1 MCFQQIAPNFNLN
14 RLFNKVF
21 DISIELRQAKNV
33 VEKSVQY
40 YVETQQSYR
49 IALLELDDDELSIGA
64 EVTCDDSD
72 SGGGGVSILEE
83 LLKAE
88 NGNGDALAC
97 LQVNDTKIGLALVI
111 GCRRFA
117 TIIKRFWI

>member
-21 DISIELRQAKNV
+21 DISIELRQAKNI

-49 IALLELDDDELSIGA
+49 IASLLSLELRLNAGA
-64 EVTCDDSD
+64 SAKT
-72 SGGGGVSILEE
+72 
-83 LLKAE
+83 
-88 NGNGDALAC
+88 
-97 LQVNDTKIGLALVI
+97 T
-111 GCRRFA
+111 
-117 TIIKRFWI
+117 

>member
-1 MCFQQIAPNFNLN
+1 MEA
-14 RLFNKVF
+14 
-21 DISIELRQAKNV
+21 A
-33 VEKSVQY
+33 VE
-40 YVETQQSYR
+40 VEVAAM
-49 IALLELDDDELSIGA
+49 IGFCGDDDLDLDDDLSIGA
-64 EVTCDDSD
+64 EVTCEDSD
-72 SGGGGVSILEE
+72 AASAVSGVSILEE

>member
-21 DISIELRQAKNV
+21 EISIELRQAKNV

-49 IALLELDDDELSIGA
+49 IALQFA
-64 EVTCDDSD
+64 
-72 SGGGGVSILEE
+72 
-83 LLKAE
+83 
-88 NGNGDALAC
+88 
-97 LQVNDTKIGLALVI
+97 QVVRTW
-111 GCRRFA
+111 RRFRNLLLDFA
-117 TIIKRFWI
+117 

>member
-49 IALLELDDDELSIGA
+49 IALLALQFPGKMEILSFPMG
-64 EVTCDDSD
+64 ERHDS
-72 SGGGGVSILEE
+72 
-83 LLKAE
+83 
-88 NGNGDALAC
+88 
-97 LQVNDTKIGLALVI
+97 T
-111 GCRRFA
+111 
-117 TIIKRFWI
+117 